1 MPFIGECLIVAS
13 SSAIK
18 QKKSLASC
26 VIDMFLEG
34 GIGSILGNKE
44 DKFNNSYSFF
54 VGKKPISFPV
64 SMYST

>member
-13 SSAIK
+13 SSVIK

-44 DKFNNSYSFF
+44 DKFNNSCSFL
-54 VGKKPISFPV
+54 
-64 SMYST
+64 